1 MTIRVALAVLG
12 LAVGFAAR
20 AEDLS
25 AAARRVA
32 QELAAQ
38 LAAHPD
44 QAQVRTIAV
53 TGFTATGAA
62 KGMGGAAAERVA
74 AELAAAGKAQVLDPA
89 KLAPLLGEAKLA
101 LLAGGARADDPDLL
115 KRAGAQAL
123 VAGQVQ
129 DEGDRLRLSV
139 RLLSVPGGKVLAA
152 TAAPFEL
159 ARNAASPPP
168 SSVKA
173 SGLAVASG
181 QKGVESSHVDV
192 AIRRLADGL
201 AAGFAKLPGSTKYR
215 RLAVLGFTDEG
226 EQAAKRRLGAVVTAE
241 LITDLKRDHG
251 LLLVERQKLG
261 QVLGELKL
269 QQMTGVDPAVAG
281 QIGAMADAQALVL
294 GSVAD
299 AGDRFLVNA
308 RIVSAQNGETLAA
321 ESASLPAAGMVALA
335 SDAVVLRSRSDAVFR
350 SVIAPGWG
358 QFYNRQPAKGWAII
372 GTEVALVGAAV
383 GFHLSGKSAYDDY
396 LALEG
401 GAGGSP
407 SSEAQALYDTAA
419 SRYRTRDW
427 LLVGVAAVW
436 VLNVADAWLS
446 GVDGEALVQGGVAA
460 APMVLPGGGGLVAI
474 ARF

>member
-12 LAVGFAAR
+12 LGVSFAAG
-20 AEDLS
+20 AEDL
-25 AAARRVA
+25 AAASRRVA

-53 TGFTATGAA
+53 PAFSASGAA
-62 KGMGGAAAERVA
+62 KGQGGAAAERVA
-74 AELAAAGKAQVLDPA
+74 AELAAAGKAQVLDPGR
-89 KLAPLLGEAKLA
+89 LAPLLGEAKLA
-101 LLAGGARADDPDLL
+101 LLAGGAKADDPDLL

-139 RLLSVPGGKVLAA
+139 KLLSVPGGKVLAA

-159 ARNAASPPP
+159 ARNATSPPP
-168 SSVKA
+168 AAVKA
-173 SGLAVASG
+173 GAPAAA
-181 QKGVESSHVDV
+181 KGVESSHVDV

-215 RLAVLGFTDEG
+215 RLAVLAFTEEG

-241 LITDLKRDHG
+241 LTTDLKRDHG

-281 QIGAMADAQALVL
+281 QIGAMADAQALVV

-383 GFHLSGKSAYDDY
+383 GFHLSGKAAYDDY

-460 APMVLPGGGGLVAI
+460 APLVVPGGGGLVAI